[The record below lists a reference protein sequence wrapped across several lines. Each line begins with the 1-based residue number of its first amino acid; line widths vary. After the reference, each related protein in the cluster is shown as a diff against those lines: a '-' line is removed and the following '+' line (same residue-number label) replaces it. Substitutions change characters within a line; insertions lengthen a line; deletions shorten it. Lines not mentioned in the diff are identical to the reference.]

1 MSKLPHTGTSI
12 FTVMTQMAN
21 QYGAINLSQGF
32 PNFPVDQRLL
42 EIVSRK
48 VNDNVHQY
56 QPSAGHPG
64 LLQKIAKLVSD
75 SYQRT
80 VTAETEILVT
90 AGATQGIFTAI
101 QALVYPD
108 DEVVILDPCY
118 DCYETPI
125 VLAGAKPVH
134 VSLDDDYCPDWN
146 KISEAIHSG
155 TRMIIINNPHNP
167 SGKIWTEGDFVQL
180 EKLVSKYP
188 NLIVLSDEV
197 YEYIAFEKNHIS
209 IHEREKL
216 RGQSVSI
223 SSFGKSFHIT
233 GWKIGYC
240 IGPEALMREIKKV
253 HQFVV
258 FSVNSVAQ
266 AALSEYLDIVA
277 VSELRHFY
285 RQKRNFFR
293 ELMSQTKLEWLPCEG
308 SYFQLARFGHLTA
321 ESDVDFTK
329 KLVTDF
335 GVAAIPVSAF
345 HADGKDLRHIRFCF
359 AKDDQ
364 TLMEAAERLLKL

>member
-56 QPSAGHPG
+56 LPSAGHPG

-80 VTAETEILVT
+80 VTPETEILVT

-197 YEYIAFEKNHIS
+197 YEYIAFEQNHIS

-240 IGPEALMREIKKV
+240 IAPEALMREIKKV

-266 AALSEYLDIVA
+266 AALNEYLDIVA

-285 RQKRNFFR
+285 RQKRDFFR

-308 SYFQLARFGHLTA
+308 SYFQLAKFGHLTE